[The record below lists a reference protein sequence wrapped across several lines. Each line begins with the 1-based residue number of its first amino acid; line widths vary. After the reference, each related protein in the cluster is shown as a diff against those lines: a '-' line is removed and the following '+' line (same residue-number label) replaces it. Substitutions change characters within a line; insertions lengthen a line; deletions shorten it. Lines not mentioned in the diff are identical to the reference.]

1 MEVLI
6 HKFYKNRNGNIVVI
20 VRDLGFFT
28 TKLVSKPVKEKLTKD
43 LVLEIVKDY
52 YILNK
57 DEIDFKFIEDPEC
70 EEEVSI
76 TYYETCYGWEA

>member
-6 HKFYKNRNGNIVVI
+6 HKYFKNKNNNIVVI

-28 TKLVSKPVKEKLTKD
+28 TRLVSKPTKAIASETIAI
-43 LVLEIVKDY
+43 EIVKDFY
-52 YILNK
+52 QEEDLDI
-57 DEIDFKFIEDPEC
+57 KFVDDPDA

-76 TYYETCYGWEA
+76 SYYETCYGWEA